1 MYGVRLSLFK
11 LCTLT
16 KQSRAKD
23 YLLTFAAGSKLF
35 KLQNRSD
42 TSKKV
47 IAQGR
52 SSDIKN
58 IAYFCHD
65 VVEIIK
71 SDEDTVGSG
80 KHIIVTSVTIYLK
93 MVRKN
98 KGVSVTSVEEDRGI
112 RPLHNSDKRIRG

>member
-42 TSKKV
+42 TSEKM
-47 IAQGR
+47 IAQVR
-52 SSDIKN
+52 LSDIKT
-58 IAYFCHD
+58 IAYFCHN
-65 VVEIIK
+65 VVKIIEY
-71 SDEDTVGSG
+71 DEDTVGS
-80 KHIIVTSVTIYLK
+80 KQK
-93 MVRKN
+93 
-98 KGVSVTSVEEDRGI
+98 
-112 RPLHNSDKRIRG
+112 